1 MVKTD
6 YLWQCIDPE
15 IDGIFERLDTLGV
28 PWSED
33 ISPSTLDDVYLGTYS
48 GGKPPAPIVKRW
60 ALYNDARLTSDQ
72 MNRLASMIHSMNIS
86 DWARLWSAEVSQYNP
101 ISNYDMVEEL
111 SNDIR
116 EREENNEDTTTYG
129 KTSTRT
135 VNLTDGYGNSV
146 TRTDDLTDGYGGTV
160 TRTDNLT
167 DGHGESITRTDNLTN
182 THTGTDTSESAKTT
196 NTDNES
202 THSVF
207 GLNSLD
213 AVPSDTD
220 TSEATTTDSEEGT
233 VTYNTTD
240 TQGGTVTTA
249 HSGSD
254 THTGT
259 QATAHTGSDTH
270 TGTQTTARSGSDTH
284 TGTDTDALSGTDETA
299 GTRSATETHSYTL
312 TRSGNIGV
320 TTAQDMLTQERVL
333 RAWRLFYDRV
343 FPDVDRVLTLATY

>member
-1 MVKTD
+1 MVQTD

-15 IDGIFERLDTLGV
+15 ISGIFERLDILGV
-28 PWSED
+28 PWSND
-33 ISPSTLDDVYLGTYS
+33 ISSSTLDDVYLGTYS

-60 ALYNDARLTSDQ
+60 TMYNDARLTSDQ
-72 MNRLASMIHSMNIS
+72 MNRLVNMIHSMNIS
-86 DWARLWSAEVSQYNP
+86 DWTRLWAAEISTYNP

-111 SNDIR
+111 SDDIK
-116 EREENNEDTTTYG
+116 ERQENISDSTTYG

-135 VNLTDGYGNSV
+135 VNLTDGYNNSL
-146 TRTDDLTDGYGGTV
+146 TRTDNLMDGYGGTV

-182 THTGTDTSESAKTT
+182 THTGTDSTEHTKTG
-196 NTDNES
+196 NIDNET

-220 TSEATTTDSEEGT
+220 TSETVDTESGEDT

-240 TQGGTVTTA
+240 TQSGTVTTA
-249 HSGSD
+249 HSGND

-270 TGTQTTARSGSDTH
+270 TGTQTTARSGNDTH
-284 TGTDTDALSGTDETA
+284 TGTDTDALSGTDETE
-299 GTRSATETHSYTL
+299 GTRATTESHSYTL

-343 FPDVDRVLTLATY
+343 FPDVDKVLTLATY

>member
-6 YLWQCIDPE
+6 YLWECINPE

-28 PWSED
+28 PWSDD

-60 ALYNDARLTSDQ
+60 AIYNDARLTNDQ
-72 MNRLASMIHSMNIS
+72 MNRLANMIHAMNIS

-111 SNDIR
+111 TDDIK
-116 EREENNEDTTTYG
+116 EREENISDSTTYG

-146 TRTDDLTDGYGGTV
+146 TRTDNLTDGYGGTV

-167 DGHGESITRTDNLTN
+167 DGHGESITRTDNLTG
-182 THTGTDTSESAKTT
+182 THTGTDSTERTKTA
-196 NTDNES
+196 NIDNEA
-202 THSVF
+202 TRSVF

-213 AVPSDTD
+213 AVPSDTETNETID
-220 TSEATTTDSEEGT
+220 TESGEDT

-240 TQGGTVTTA
+240 TQSGTVTTA
-249 HSGSD
+249 HSGND

-259 QATAHTGSDTH
+259 QATARTGSDTH
-270 TGTQTTARSGSDTH
+270 TGTQTTAKSGSDTH
-284 TGTDTDALSGTDETA
+284 TGTDTDALSGSDETE
-299 GTRSATETHSYTL
+299 GSRSSLETRSYTL

-343 FPDVDRVLTLATY
+343 FPDLDRVLTLATY

>member
-1 MVKTD
+1 MVQTN
-6 YLWQCIDPE
+6 YLWQCINPE

-28 PWSED
+28 PWSDD
-33 ISPSTLDDVYLGTYS
+33 ISSSILDDVYLGTYS

-72 MNRLASMIHSMNIS
+72 MNRLASMVHSMNIS
-86 DWARLWSAEVSQYNP
+86 DWTRLWSAEVSQYNP

-111 SNDIR
+111 TDDIK
-116 EREENNEDTTTYG
+116 ERQETIEDSTTYG

-146 TRTDDLTDGYGGTV
+146 TRTDNLTDGYGGTV

-167 DGHGESITRTDNLTN
+167 DGYDTSITRTDDITN
-182 THTGTDTSESAKTT
+182 KHGGTDTTESAISTS
-196 NTDNES
+196 NDNEA

-220 TSEATTTDSEEGT
+220 TSAGTGSEEASET
-233 VTYNTTD
+233 VTHDTTD
-240 TQGGTVTTA
+240 TQTGTVTTE
-249 HSGSD
+249 HTGSD

-270 TGTQTTARSGSDTH
+270 TGTQTTAKAGSDTH
-284 TGTDTDALSGTDETA
+284 TGTDTDALSGTDETE
-299 GTRSATETHSYTL
+299 GTRSALETHSYTL

-343 FPDVDRVLTLATY
+343 FPDLDRVLTLATY

>member
-1 MVKTD
+1 MVQTN

-15 IDGIFERLDTLGV
+15 IDGIFERLDILGV
-28 PWSED
+28 PWSND
-33 ISPSTLDDVYLGTYS
+33 ISSSTLDDVYLGTYS

-60 ALYNDARLTSDQ
+60 AMYNDARLTSDQ
-72 MNRLASMIHSMNIS
+72 MNRLANMIHSMNIS
-86 DWARLWSAEVSQYNP
+86 DWTRLWAAEISTYNP

-111 SNDIR
+111 SDDVK
-116 EREENNEDTTTYG
+116 ERQENISDSTTYG

-135 VNLTDGYGNSV
+135 VNLTDGYNNSL
-146 TRTDDLTDGYGGTV
+146 TRTDNLTDGYGGTV

-167 DGHGESITRTDNLTN
+167 DGHGESITRTDNLTG
-182 THTGTDTSESAKTT
+182 THTGTDSTEHTKTG
-196 NTDNES
+196 NIDNET

-220 TSEATTTDSEEGT
+220 TAETVDTESGEDT

-240 TQGGTVTTA
+240 TQTGTVTTA

-270 TGTQTTARSGSDTH
+270 TGTVTSARSGNDTH
-284 TGTDTDALSGTDETA
+284 TGTDTDALSGTDETE
-299 GTRSATETHSYTL
+299 GTRATTESHSYTL

-320 TTAQDMLTQERVL
+320 TTTQDMLTQERVL

-343 FPDVDRVLTLATY
+343 FPDLDRVLTLATY